1 VYEIPFVFRS
11 GTARFSGM
19 IRDLLAVIEV
29 VPYVQVLRNRCVR
42 RKTIGQK
49 WFMVLCL
56 SRVMELRAKPGRKG
70 AVYARGLAACTSY
83 RGRVMV
89 SHARGKG
96 TVDSITLPTVKPD
109 MLAP

>member
-1 VYEIPFVFRS
+1 VYEIPFVLRS
-11 GTARFSGM
+11 GTAKFSGM
-19 IRDLLAVIEV
+19 IRELLAMIEV
-29 VPYVQVLRNRCVR
+29 VPYVQVLRSRCVR

-70 AVYARGLAACTSY
+70 AMCARSLAAYISVSS
-83 RGRVMV
+83 GVMV

-96 TVDSITLPTVKPD
+96 TVDSITSLVVEPD

>member
-1 VYEIPFVFRS
+1 MYEIPFVLRS
-11 GTARFSGM
+11 GTARFLGV
-19 IRDLLAVIEV
+19 IRKLFAVIEV
-29 VPYVQVLRNRCVR
+29 VPYVQVLRSRCVR
-42 RKTIGQK
+42 CKPIGQK

-70 AVYARGLAACTSY
+70 AVCARGLAANTSY

-89 SHARGKG
+89 SHARGEG
-96 TVDSITLPTVKPD
+96 TVDSITLPTVIPD